1 MQLKVIPMS
10 AIEPDKKNPRKDFG
24 DIAALADSFKYNGL
38 NPGEPINPP
47 VVVQDGEIYRIV
59 DGERRYR
66 AMKMNGV
73 RECRAVV
80 CDGMDEANAMMAML
94 TTDDKLTLSEVE
106 RSRGVQQMLLLGVDP
121 QKVEK
126 VGKMKGGSHKSV
138 IRATYAAGEKSQM
151 MTLDQLML
159 LDEFECDGD
168 DDAVTRLLKHAD
180 NPAAFTAEAATIRRE
195 RERDAKVEAIL
206 RACEKAGVKVVED
219 IPSGY
224 FYRAWTQLPEHVADK
239 AKDLGEE
246 AVAVIDRRRADC
258 SFYEPRS
265 MQADEETPEQAER
278 RERTEKMRAAVDMA
292 EDLQRQWFAARCAN
306 FLCDSSTDAL
316 MTSRFFGKDGGYT
329 YNERRRKAMAVFSI
343 EDDEAMPG
351 DLDWLSAFAFAD
363 EAVSVSGYVGDIV
376 RGHSNEMM
384 RHRVEKWLEQLDA
397 YIADGY
403 VAGEA
408 DMAVA
413 DFLSDFLNESE
424 VPEQ

>member
-1 MQLKVIPMS
+1 MQLQVIPLS

-38 NPGEPINPP
+38 NPGEPVNPP
-47 VVVQDGEIYRIV
+47 VVVQDGSTYRIV

-66 AMKMNGV
+66 AMKLNGL

-121 QKVEK
+121 AKVEK
-126 VGKMKGGSHKSV
+126 VGKMKRGTHKSV
-138 IRATYAAGEKSQM
+138 IRGIYSAGDKAQM
-151 MTLDQLML
+151 MTLDQLVVI
-159 LDEFECDGD
+159 DEFESDGD
-168 DDAVTRLLKHAD
+168 EDAVARLLRHAD
-180 NPAAFTAEAATIRRE
+180 NPASFTAEAAAIRKDRARE
-195 RERDAKVEAIL
+195 AKVEAIL

-224 FYRAWTQLPEHVADK
+224 FYRAWTQLPENVADK
-239 AKDLGEE
+239 AEDLGEE

-265 MQADEETPEQAER
+265 TQADEETPEQAER

-292 EDLQRQWFAARCAN
+292 EDLQRQWFAMRCAN
-306 FLCDSSTDAL
+306 FLCGSSTDAL
-316 MTSRFFGKDGGYT
+316 MTSRFFDADGGYSAS
-329 YNERRRKAMAVFSI
+329 ECRRRAMSVLSI
-343 EDDEAMPG
+343 EDENAKPG
-351 DLDWLSAFAFAD
+351 DVDWISAWVFGR
-363 EAVSVSGYVGDIV
+363 EAVSVASSVGDIV
-376 RGHSNEMM
+376 RGSSSEAL
-384 RHRVEKWLEQLDA
+384 RRRVEKWLEQLDA
-397 YIADGY
+397 YVADGY

-413 DFLSDFLNESE
+413 DFLADFLNESE